1 MSLERRRALVA
12 KAHTALDLDRDDSDY
27 DLIASI
33 TRQPTRW
40 AAPRGSLPRP
50 VGLIGALE
58 G

>member
-1 MSLERRRALVA
+1 VA

-40 AAPRGSLPRP
+40 AAPRGSLP
-50 VGLIGALE
+50 
-58 G
+58 